1 MKFQPTPEE
10 ESVGI
15 THIDNGSYDL
25 NSTALAV
32 PGSEWNDVHLKAL
45 RVVLLDGLPVSR
57 LFLVRQKAHV
67 HQPSL
72 FTEHRCSLFLS
83 SAIFARLYFPKSPCC
98 NYYYSL
104 AALDAYARATSRAI
118 HKLLRHLKNPISAA
132 CS

>member
-57 LFLVRQKAHV
+57 LFPSEYLPSESHPGEFVGVR
-67 HQPSL
+67 PL
-72 FTEHRCSLFLS
+72 PGT
-83 SAIFARLYFPKSPCC
+83 
-98 NYYYSL
+98 
-104 AALDAYARATSRAI
+104 
-118 HKLLRHLKNPISAA
+118 
-132 CS
+132 